1 MMMNTCNQHVVRSD
15 DAAATERV
23 VRPATQAGRF
33 YEANAQRLAH
43 EVDGLLALHARDSQH
58 KRLAALIVPHAGYYY
73 SGNVAASAYA
83 AIPRDAHYKRIFLLG
98 PSHHEW
104 LNGAS
109 VNTDAD
115 AYATP
120 LGEVRVDMETALK
133 LTQGGHQGAGQTPGD
148 SSVIT
153 CQPRAHDR
161 EHCLEVQL
169 PFLQRFFALYSSLP
183 DKQVPPIVP
192 VIISTNDFS
201 QLRQIAEALKPYFT
215 DENLF
220 IVSSD
225 FSHYPS
231 YKDACWVDALTGKA
245 VASGDVQQF
254 IATIEGNTRLGIRN
268 LATSA
273 CGELAIITLMLM
285 MDSQYEVSH
294 LLYQNS
300 GDIDRTDPSRV
311 VGYHA
316 FAIDRKDAG
325 GFSLTDEEK
334 QALKQ
339 VAFNSIKDSLDGK
352 SIAATI
358 SSLNSRNNTTAAA
371 NSSLNS
377 RETPAAPNSSLNS
390 RENSTAAAN
399 SSLFTLHSSL
409 NKLHSSLKQKCG
421 AFVSLHKH
429 GRLRG
434 CIGHF
439 GEDVPLYEIV
449 AEMARAAAF
458 EDPRFTPVS
467 KDELKDIDIEI
478 SVLTPMRRIHS
489 LDEFEL
495 HRHGI
500 YIRKGYRS
508 GTFLPQVA
516 DEVNWTKEE
525 FVSHC
530 AQDKA
535 GSGWDG
541 WKTAELYVYEAI
553 VF

>member
-1 MMMNTCNQHVVRSD
+1 MTIKPILLILTTIMMMNSCNGQT
-15 DAAATERV
+15 AAPV

-33 YEANAQRLAH
+33 YEDNPRLLSH
-43 EVDGLLALHARDSQH
+43 EIDSLLARHANDGILDSV
-58 KRLAALIVPHAGYYY
+58 AALIVPHAGYYF

-83 AIPRDAHYKRIFLLG
+83 RLNPKKPYKRIFLLG

-109 VNTDAD
+109 VNGEVDD
-115 AYATP
+115 YATP
-120 LGEVRVDMETALK
+120 LGNVPVDREVARQLIEA
-133 LTQGGHQGAGQTPGD
+133 D
-148 SSVIT
+148 SVFT
-153 CQPRAHDR
+153 YQPKAHDR

-169 PFLQRFFALYSSLP
+169 PFLQRHLSE
-183 DKQVPPIVP
+183 VPPIVP

-201 QLRQIAEALKPYFT
+201 KLKRMAEVLKSWLT

-220 IVSSD
+220 VISSD

-231 YKDACWVDALTGKA
+231 YEDANKVDAKTGKA
-245 VASGDVQQF
+245 IESGDVEQL
-254 IATIEGNTRLGIRN
+254 IATIEANERSGIRN

-273 CGELAIITLMLM
+273 CGEFPIITLMLM
-285 MDSQYEVSH
+285 LDRQYQVKH

-300 GDIDRTDPSRV
+300 GDIDNYDHSRV

-316 FAIDRKDAG
+316 FAILRGEEK
-325 GFSLTDEEK
+325 GFSLSEDEK
-334 QALKQ
+334 QMLKKI
-339 VAFNSIKDSLDGK
+339 AYESIKDSLNGK
-352 SIAATI
+352 PISHF
-358 SSLNSRNNTTAAA
+358 SSLTSHL
-371 NSSLNS
+371 SS
-377 RETPAAPNSSLNS
+377 
-390 RENSTAAAN
+390 
-399 SSLFTLHSSL
+399 
-409 NKLHSSLKQKCG
+409 KCG
-421 AFVSLHKH
+421 AFVSLHKQ

-439 GEDVPLYEIV
+439 GEDTPLHEIV

-458 EDPRFTPVS
+458 EDPRFMPVTR
-467 KDELKDIDIEI
+467 DELDDLDIEI
-478 SVLTPMRRIHS
+478 SVLTPMRRIQS
-489 LDEFEL
+489 LDEFQL

-525 FVSHC
+525 FVGHC
-530 AQDKA
+530 SQDKA
-535 GSGWDG
+535 GLGWDG
-541 WKTAELYVYEAI
+541 WRDAELYVYEAI

>member
-1 MMMNTCNQHVVRSD
+1 MDS
-15 DAAATERV
+15 
-23 VRPATQAGRF
+23 
-33 YEANAQRLAH
+33 
-43 EVDGLLALHARDSQH
+43 LLALHRGSTVYNNV
-58 KRLAALIVPHAGYYY
+58 AALIVPHAGYYF
-73 SGNVAASAYA
+73 SGNVAAAAYMS
-83 AIPRDAHYKRIFLLG
+83 IPTDKTYKRIFLLG

-109 VNTDAD
+109 VNTEAD
-115 AYATP
+115 FYATP
-120 LGEVRVDMETALK
+120 LGNVRVDREAAQRLTASN
-133 LTQGGHQGAGQTPGD
+133 GVF
-148 SSVIT
+148 SY
-153 CQPRAHDR
+153 QPKAHDR

-169 PFLQRFFALYSSLP
+169 PFLQRRFGEKA
-183 DKQVPPIVP
+183 VPAIVP
-192 VIISTNDFS
+192 VIISTNDYRK
-201 QLRQIAEALKPYFT
+201 LKLMAEALKPYFT
-215 DENLF
+215 EENLF

-231 YKDACWVDALTGKA
+231 YEDANEVDAKTGKA
-245 VASGDVQQF
+245 IETGDVEQF
-254 IATIEGNTRLGIRN
+254 VAVLEENARSGKRN

-273 CGELAIITLMLM
+273 CGELAIATLMLM
-285 MDSQYEVSH
+285 MDRTYEVKH

-300 GDIDRTDPSRV
+300 GDIDNYDHSRV

-316 FAIDRKDAG
+316 FAILRRPAQAFVLSD
-325 GFSLTDEEK
+325 DEKHLLKEI
-334 QALKQ
+334 ALK
-339 VAFNSIKDSLDGK
+339 SIKDSLDGK
-352 SIAATI
+352 PIARAM
-358 SSLNSRNNTTAAA
+358 LNSHLST
-371 NSSLNS
+371 LNS
-377 RETPAAPNSSLNS
+377 
-390 RENSTAAAN
+390 
-399 SSLFTLHSSL
+399 
-409 NKLHSSLKQKCG
+409 KCG
-421 AFVSLHKH
+421 AFVSLHKQ

-439 GEDVPLYEIV
+439 GEDVPLHEIV

-458 EDPRFTPVS
+458 EDPRFVPVG
-467 KDELKDIDIEI
+467 KDELEDIDIEI

-525 FVSHC
+525 FVGHC

-535 GSGWDG
+535 GIGWNG
-541 WKTAELYVYEAI
+541 WQDAELYVYEAI